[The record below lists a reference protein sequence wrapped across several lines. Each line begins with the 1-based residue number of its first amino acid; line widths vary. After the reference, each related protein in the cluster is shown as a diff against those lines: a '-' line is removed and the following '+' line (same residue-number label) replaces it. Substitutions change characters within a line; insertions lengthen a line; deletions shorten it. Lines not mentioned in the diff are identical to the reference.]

1 MLELNVDNLK
11 MLRKIL
17 TTLIGEF
24 WVCMC
29 MYEAHRDECTQL
41 QRDLDYDELW
51 TFNQEYRKL
60 IKN

>member
-29 MYEAHRDECTQL
+29 VHEAHECTQL
-41 QRDLDYDELW
+41 QREMDRDELW

>member
-29 MYEAHRDECTQL
+29 MREAHECTQL
-41 QRDLDYDELW
+41 QREMDRDELW
-51 TFNQEYRKL
+51 TFNQNIES
-60 IKN
+60 